1 MATDRLVLKLEG
13 RIDSGNAHEWE
24 EKLIPLLKNSG
35 GRKTVFDAS
44 DLEYISSAGLRVL
57 MKIRKLIDDELTI
70 IEVSPDVYSIFETTG
85 FTEILDIKKKYRV
98 ISLDG
103 CEQIGKGFY
112 GTVYR
117 IDQDTIVKMYDSP
130 DAIPMIENEK
140 KMAKMAFVKGIPT
153 AISFDIVKS
162 EDGRY
167 GSVFELLKSKSFND
181 IIIEEPQRLDEIEK
195 KLAELAKVV
204 HGTLMEPGTLPLAK
218 NTFLRYMDQ
227 IEEHLDKETADKCRA
242 MIEEM
247 PDDMHVIHG
256 DYHMKNVMI
265 SDDEPMLIDMDTL
278 STGQAIFDLQ
288 GLFVCYCA
296 YAEDEPGNSEEF
308 LGITQ
313 DTADH
318 IWEHTIRY
326 YFEGVSD
333 DKLSVI
339 FDKIKLLG
347 YIRFLGQ
354 IVAGISNKKELT
366 AIRIEHT
373 AAHIKELAAKYDDFD
388 LAL

>member
-1 MATDRLVLKLEG
+1 MATDKMVLKLEG

-24 EKLIPLLKNSG
+24 EKLISLLKNSG

-85 FTEILDIKKKYRV
+85 FTELFNIKKKLRV

-103 CEQIGKGFY
+103 CEKIGSGFY

-181 IIIEEPQRLDEIEK
+181 IVLEQPERLEEIEK
-195 KLAELAKVV
+195 KLAELAKMV
-204 HGTLMEPGTLPLAK
+204 HGTEMEPGVLPLAR
-218 NTFLRYMDQ
+218 NTFLHYLDK
-227 IEEHLDKETADKCRA
+227 IESYLDKETSDKCRGMLEA
-242 MIEEM
+242 L
-247 PDDMHVIHG
+247 PDDLHVIHG

-278 STGQAIFDLQ
+278 STGQPIFDLQ
-288 GLFVCYCA
+288 ALFVSYRA
-296 YAEDEPGNSEEF
+296 YAEDEPGNTERF

-313 DTADH
+313 DMADH

-326 YFEGVSD
+326 YFE
-333 DKLSVI
+333 DKNDNDISVI
-339 FDKIKLLG
+339 MEKVKLLA
-347 YIRFLGQ
+347 YIRFLGMVTSG
-354 IVAGISNKKELT
+354 VAKREDLT

-373 AAHIKELAAKYDDFD
+373 VAHIKELAAKYDDFD